1 MKDNSIKKLD
11 PGKAKPIDI
20 SKTGAIRLVKVQ
32 NATGSKA
39 DIKVKGNNK
48 TIEELIEESNKLK
61 NQPEEMTEEKINE
74 LRELVK
80 VERVKKDNPVVGAGG
95 GGGSGHGLYCGDVS
109 GGSNGTGHN
118 FGGGG
123 LGNNN
128 NGTNGLL
135 IIRGYYK

>member
-48 TIEELIEESNKLK
+48 SIEELIEESNKLK

-80 VERVKKDNPVVGAGG
+80 VERVKKDNPVV
-95 GGGSGHGLYCGDVS
+95 VVI
-109 GGSNGTGHN
+109 
-118 FGGGG
+118 
-123 LGNNN
+123 
-128 NGTNGLL
+128 LL
-135 IIRGYYK
+135 IILLIIILFFFIFELPWLINIVQK

>member
-39 DIKVKGNNK
+39 DIKIKGNNK
-48 TIEELIEESNKLK
+48 SIEELIEESNKLK

-80 VERVKKDNPVVGAGG
+80 VERVKKDNPVV
-95 GGGSGHGLYCGDVS
+95 VVI
-109 GGSNGTGHN
+109 
-118 FGGGG
+118 
-123 LGNNN
+123 
-128 NGTNGLL
+128 LL
-135 IIRGYYK
+135 IILLIIILFFFIFELPWLINIIQKWFAKNHFFWYNLYMCGALC

>member
-48 TIEELIEESNKLK
+48 SIEELIEESNKLK

-80 VERVKKDNPVVGAGG
+80 VERVKKDNPVV
-95 GGGSGHGLYCGDVS
+95 VVI
-109 GGSNGTGHN
+109 
-118 FGGGG
+118 
-123 LGNNN
+123 
-128 NGTNGLL
+128 LL
-135 IIRGYYK
+135 IILLIIILFFFIFELPWLINIVQKWFAKNHFFWYNLYMCGALC